1 MFGSTEHLQVCV
13 ELSLLEFIKKDHN
26 GLLLA
31 TAVISGAM
39 LLWPF
44 VRRSTGGPWV
54 TIAQATHLINREDAM
69 MLDVRDS
76 GEYDA
81 GHILGARNV
90 PLARLDQS
98 DPGSEL
104 AKRKDKPLIVYDE
117 GGERA
122 AKAAAALRK
131 QGFGRVVNLTGGI
144 GAWKQAGLP
153 VEK

>member
-1 MFGSTEHLQVCV
+1 V

-54 TIAQATHLINREDAM
+54 TIAQATHLINREDAV
-69 MLDVRDS
+69 MLDVRES
-76 GEYDA
+76 SEYDA

-90 PLARLDQS
+90 PLARLELS
-98 DPGSEL
+98 ETGGEL

-131 QGFGRVVNLTGGI
+131 QGFGRVVNLTGGL

>member
-1 MFGSTEHLQVCV
+1 MFGSTRRLRISV

-54 TIAQATHLINREDAM
+54 TIAQATQLINREDAM
-69 MLDVRDS
+69 MVDVRDA
-76 GEYDA
+76 GDYGA
-81 GHILGARNV
+81 GHILGARNL
-90 PLARLDQS
+90 PLTRVEGGES
-98 DPGSEL
+98 GEL
-104 AKRKDKPLIVYDE
+104 AKRKDKPLIVYDD

-122 AKAAAALRK
+122 AKAVAALRK
-131 QGFGRVVNLTGGI
+131 QGFARVVNLTGGL

-153 VEK
+153 VER

>member
-1 MFGSTEHLQVCV
+1 M
-13 ELSLLEFIKKDHN
+13 LEFIKKDHN

-54 TIAQATHLINREDAM
+54 TIAQATHLINREDAV
-69 MLDVRDS
+69 MLDVRES

-90 PLARLDQS
+90 PLARLERNET
-98 DPGSEL
+98 GGEL
-104 AKRKDKPLIVYDE
+104 AKRKDKPLIVYDD
-117 GGERA
+117 GGERV

-131 QGFGRVVNLTGGI
+131 QGFGRVVNLTGGL